1 MPKIGS
7 SLSSKIKTWISN
19 YPELKSDG
27 KSVFCASCEKSIGCE
42 RKSQIDAHC
51 NSGKKQYFYLRIK
64 HQFFIIIFSLPI
76 HQNKLKLKKKQTDTT
91 TNYRFF

>member
-7 SLSSKIKTWISN
+7 SLSLKIKTWISH
-19 YPELKSDG
+19 YPELKFDG

-51 NSGKKQYFYLRIK
+51 NTGKKQYFYLTY
-64 HQFFIIIFSLPI
+64 Q
-76 HQNKLKLKKKQTDTT
+76 
-91 TNYRFF
+91 